1 MKSKRIIGWTAGV
14 IFGLLILSVIGGLFV
29 LRSQGFHRYVLAK
42 IVEQGNEATGGKVEV
57 GNFDFNFSTLT
68 AHLYDFTIHGTEPSG
83 DRPLLHVDKLTVGL
97 KILSVLRRQV
107 NLRDL
112 QIEHP
117 ALHLTVD
124 KNGRNNIPEPNAPK
138 DKTSSTNV
146 FDLAVRHVLLTNGEI
161 IYNDRK
167 VPVDADITD
176 LRAETHF
183 DSLATRYAGSISYQ
197 NGRIHYSTLAP
208 LSHGLDAQFTVT
220 PSDLNLSNLVLTVGS
235 SRISLQAAV
244 SDYSNP
250 KVSSNYNILVHTQDV
265 AGLATGAAPAGNV
278 SLSGKISYQGTPN
291 HSFLCDVLLDGRIG
305 SEGLSVTSPQARIE
319 LRKLHGTYQLANG
332 NFRTSDFAADLLN
345 GRVNADLSI
354 QHLDAVSSSKLRAS
368 LRGISLRAAK
378 SAAKS
383 ISETPVP
390 LVGTVNGN
398 AEASW
403 TGSGKNLL
411 VRSDLLISASAT
423 PSASSGTMIP
433 VNGAVHASYDRARNI
448 LSIRHST
455 IRTPATSL
463 TADGKIGDRS
473 NLAIHLM
480 TGNLHELT
488 ILASMAQSSNRTAK
502 ATAPLE
508 LSGSG
513 SVDAV
518 VSGSLHQ
525 PLISAQLNAQNLGVE
540 GSEWRSLALHAQA
553 SSSGISIQNGHL
565 ISTGPGQVSFSGRA
579 GLRNWAYLPSDPIEL
594 NASVR
599 QMPAAQIEQLAR
611 LQYPVQGN
619 ISADIKLRGSQLDP
633 AGSGS
638 LHLTQARI
646 ADESVQ
652 NLSLQFQAA
661 SGTVN
666 SSLDVKS
673 QAGSATATLAF
684 TPKTRGYRFRLNAPG
699 VVLGRLQTVQA
710 KNLPL
715 NGTVTASASGEG
727 TLDNPNLSATLQIP
741 QLQFQQN
748 SITAIKAELK
758 VANQRADLVL
768 SSGVVQSTVRAHA
781 TVNLVGDY
789 YTEATIDS
797 SKIPLE
803 PLLAIFVSSRPS
815 GFQGETELH
824 ATLKGP
830 LKNKAAIEAHVVIPT
845 LSATYQSL
853 QVANSKPIRLD
864 YANSVIVVQPSEI
877 TGTET
882 SLKFQGR
889 IPVDGIQSVNVSAKG
904 SVDLRILQIVS
915 SDIKSSGTLDLDVN
929 TQGTSA
935 HPIVKGQVQLKNAS
949 LSSPSAPLGL
959 SHANGVFDV
968 GTEQVRITQFS
979 GQVGGG
985 QISAGGTVT
994 YRPQIQFNTA
1004 LQAKSVRLLYPEGL
1018 RTVLSSDV
1026 NLTGT
1031 TSDAT
1036 LAGQVLVDSL
1046 SFTPDFDLANF
1057 LSQFTGTS
1065 VPPAEE
1071 TFADNV
1077 KLNVSVQS
1085 TDELSATSSEFSIE
1099 GQANLRVIG
1108 TAADPVII
1116 GRADLNS
1123 GDVFFLN
1130 NRYQIQRGIITFNDP
1145 NQTSPTVNL
1154 SVNTS
1159 IQQYNL
1165 TINVSGPIEKLQTSY
1180 VSDPPLSTVDIINLI
1195 ARGQTTEQAD
1205 TTNLSANSLL
1215 AQGVASRLS
1224 SGVQKLAGLS
1234 SLSIDPLLSGN
1245 NGNPSARI
1253 ALQQRVTKNFFFTF
1267 STDVT
1272 QPQNEI
1278 VEGDYQLNKRWS
1290 VSAARNASGG
1300 VSVDGKFHTNF

>member
-1 MKSKRIIGWTAGV
+1 MKRKRIIAWAAGI
-14 IFGLLILSVIGGLFV
+14 IFGLTIFVIAGLFV
-29 LRSQGFHRYVLAK
+29 LQSEGFHRYVLAK
-42 IVEQGNEATGGKVEV
+42 IVEQANKATGGQVEV
-57 GNFDFNFSTLT
+57 GNFDFSFSMLT
-68 AHLYDFTIHGTEPSG
+68 AHLYDFAIHGTEPSG
-83 DRPLLHVDKLTVGL
+83 EKPLLHVDKLTVGL

-107 NLRDL
+107 NLQDL
-112 QIEHP
+112 LIEHP
-117 ALHLTVD
+117 AVHLIIN

-138 DKTSSTNV
+138 DKSSSTNV

-183 DSLATRYAGSISYQ
+183 DSLATRYAGSISYR
-197 NGRIHYSTLAP
+197 NGRVHYSTLSP
-208 LSHGLDAQFTVT
+208 LPHGLDAQFAAT
-220 PSDLNLSNLVLTVGS
+220 PSVLNLSSLVLTVGS

-244 SDYSNP
+244 SDYNHP
-250 KVSSNYNILVHTQDV
+250 KVSGNYNVLVHTQDV
-265 AGLATGAAPAGNV
+265 ASLATAATTAGDV
-278 SLSGKISYQGTPN
+278 SLSGKLSYQGTPN
-291 HSFLCDVLLDGRIG
+291 HPFLHDVVLDGQLS
-305 SEGLSVTSPQARIE
+305 SEVLRVTSPQARVD
-319 LRKLHGTYQLANG
+319 LRKLQGSYQLANG
-332 NFRTSDFAADLLN
+332 NLRTSDFAADLLN

-354 QHLDAVSSSKLRAS
+354 QHLDAVPSSTLYAS
-368 LRGISLRAAK
+368 LRGISLQAAK
-378 SAAKS
+378 TALKGISATA
-383 ISETPVP
+383 VP
-390 LVGTVNGN
+390 LIGTVNGN

-403 TGSGKNLL
+403 SGSGKNLL
-411 VRSDLLISASAT
+411 VRSDLDIRASAM
-423 PSASSGTMIP
+423 PSASSTATIP
-433 VNGAVHASYDRARNI
+433 VNGVVHARYDGARNI
-448 LSIRHST
+448 LTVQHST

-463 TADGKIGDRS
+463 VVDGKIGDRS
-473 NLAIHLM
+473 NLAIHLT

-488 ILASMAQSSNRTAK
+488 ILASMAQSSNRAAK
-502 ATAPLE
+502 ATLQLQ

-513 SVDAV
+513 SVGAV
-518 VSGSLHQ
+518 VSGSVQQ
-525 PLISAQLNAQNLGVE
+525 PVISAQVNAQNLGVE
-540 GSEWRSLALHAQA
+540 GSEWRSLTLHAQA
-553 SSSGISIQNGHL
+553 SSTGISIQNANL
-565 ISTGPGQVSFSGRA
+565 VSTGPGQVSFSGRA
-579 GLRNWAYLPSDPIEL
+579 GLRNWAYFPSDPIEL

-599 QMPAAQIEQLAR
+599 QIPAAQIEQLAR

-633 AGSGS
+633 AGIGS
-638 LHLTQARI
+638 LHLTQGRI
-646 ADESVQ
+646 ADEPGQ
-652 NLSLQFQAA
+652 NLNLRFQAA
-661 SGTVN
+661 SGTVD
-666 SSLDVKS
+666 SSLDVKL

-684 TPKTRGYRFRLNAPG
+684 TPKTKGYRFQLNAPG
-699 VVLGRLQTVQA
+699 IVLSRLQTVQA

-715 NGTVTASASGEG
+715 NGTLTASASGEG
-727 TLDNPNLSATLQIP
+727 TLDNPNLTATLQLP

-748 SITAIKAELK
+748 SITGIKAELK

-768 SSGVVQSTVRAHA
+768 SSGIVQSTVRAHA

-789 YTEATIDS
+789 YADATIDS

-803 PLLAIFVSSRPS
+803 PLLAIFVSDRPT

-830 LKNKAAIEAHVVIPT
+830 LKNRAAIEAHVVIPT
-845 LSATYQSL
+845 LTASYQSL
-853 QVANSKPIRLD
+853 QVANSSPIRLD
-864 YANSVIVVQPSEI
+864 YANSVIVIQPSEI
-877 TGTET
+877 KGTDT
-882 SLKFQGR
+882 SLQFHGR
-889 IPVDGIQSVNVSAKG
+889 IPVDGLQAVNISAKG

-915 SDIKSSGTLDLDVN
+915 SDIKSSGTIALDVN
-929 TQGTSA
+929 AQGASS

-949 LSSPSAPLGL
+949 LSTPSAPLGL

-968 GTEQVRITQFS
+968 GTDQVRITQFS

-985 QISAGGTVT
+985 QISAGGTIT

-1018 RTVLSSDV
+1018 RTVLDGDV
-1026 NLTGT
+1026 RLTGT
-1031 TSDAT
+1031 TNDAT
-1036 LAGQVLVDSL
+1036 LEGRVLVDSL

-1085 TDELSATSSEFSIE
+1085 TDQLSATSSEVSIE

-1108 TAADPVII
+1108 TASDPVII
-1116 GRADLNS
+1116 GRVDLNS
-1123 GDVFFLN
+1123 GDVFFLS
-1130 NRYQIQRGIITFNDP
+1130 NRYQIQRGVLSFNNP
-1145 NQTSPTVNL
+1145 TQTSPTVNL
-1154 SVNTS
+1154 SVSSTV
-1159 IQQYNL
+1159 QQYNL
-1165 TINVSGPIEKLQTSY
+1165 TINVSGPIDKLQTSY

-1224 SGVQKLAGLS
+1224 SGVQKLAGIS

-1253 ALQQRVTKNFFFTF
+1253 ALQQRVTKNFVFTF

-1272 QPQNEI
+1272 QPQSEI
-1278 VEGDYQLNKRWS
+1278 IEGDYQLNKRWS
-1290 VSAARNASGG
+1290 VSAARNAAGG
-1300 VSVDGKFHTNF
+1300 VSLDGKFHTNF

>member
-1 MKSKRIIGWTAGV
+1 MKWKRIIAWTAG
-14 IFGLLILSVIGGLFV
+14 ITFGLLTISVIAGLFV

-42 IVEQGNEATGGKVEV
+42 IVEQGNEATGGTVEV
-57 GNFDFNFSTLT
+57 GNFDFSFSTLT

-83 DRPLLHVDKLTVGL
+83 ENPLLHVDKLTVGL

-112 QIEHP
+112 LIEHP
-117 ALHLTVD
+117 AVHLTVD

-138 DKTSSTNV
+138 DKSSSTNV

-161 IYNDRK
+161 LYNDRK
-167 VPVDADITD
+167 VPVDADIAD
-176 LRAETHF
+176 LRAEIHF
-183 DSLATRYAGSISYQ
+183 ESLATRYAGSISYR
-197 NGRIHYSTLAP
+197 NGRVRYSTLAALP
-208 LSHGLDAQFTVT
+208 HGLDAQFTAT
-220 PSDLNLSNLVLTVGS
+220 PSELNLSSLVLTVGS

-244 SDYSNP
+244 SDYNNP
-250 KVSSNYNILVHTQDV
+250 KVSGNYNILLHTQDI
-265 AGLATGAAPAGNV
+265 AGLASGAAPAGDV
-278 SLSGKISYQGTPN
+278 SLSGKLSYQGTPN
-291 HSFLCDVLLDGRIG
+291 HPFLRDVLLDGQLA
-305 SEGLSVTSPQARIE
+305 SEAIRVASQQGRVD
-319 LRKLHGTYQLANG
+319 LRKLHGSYQVENG
-332 NFRTSDFAADLLN
+332 NLRTRDFAVDLLN
-345 GRVNADLSI
+345 GRLNADLSVE
-354 QHLDAVSSSKLRAS
+354 HLDGVPSSRLRAS
-368 LRGISLRAAK
+368 LRGISLQAAK
-378 SAAKS
+378 TAVRS
-383 ISETPVP
+383 ISGTTVP

-398 AEASW
+398 VDASW
-403 TGSGKNLL
+403 TGGGKNLL
-411 VRSDLLISASAT
+411 ARSDLDIRASAT
-423 PSASSGTMIP
+423 SPVPNTSDIP
-433 VNGAVHASYDRARNI
+433 INGAVHASYNGARNI
-448 LSIRHST
+448 LAIRQST
-455 IRTPATSL
+455 IRTPSTSL
-463 TADGKIGDRS
+463 MADGKIGDRS
-473 NLAIHLM
+473 NLAIHLT

-488 ILASMAQSSNRTAK
+488 ILASMAQSSNRNSTA
-502 ATAPLE
+502 TPPLE

-513 SVDAV
+513 SLDAV
-518 VSGSLHQ
+518 ISGSLQQ
-525 PLISAQLNAQNLGVE
+525 PIISAQVNAQNLGVE
-540 GSEWRSLALHAQA
+540 GSEWRSLTLHAQA
-553 SSSGISIQNGHL
+553 SSAGISIQSGSL
-565 ISTGPGQVSFSGRA
+565 VSTGPGQVSFSGRA

-599 QMPAAQIEQLAR
+599 QMSAAQIEQLAR
-611 LQYPVQGN
+611 LQYPLQGN

-638 LHLTQARI
+638 LHLTQAHI
-646 ADESVQ
+646 ANEPVQ
-652 NLSLQFQAA
+652 SLSLQFQAV
-661 SGTVN
+661 SGTIN
-666 SSLDVKS
+666 SSLDVKL

-684 TPKTRGYRFRLNAPG
+684 TPKTKGYRFQLNAPG
-699 VVLGRLQTVQA
+699 IVLSRLQTVQS
-710 KNLPL
+710 KSLPL
-715 NGTVTASASGEG
+715 NGTLTASASGEG
-727 TLDNPNLSATLQIP
+727 TLDNPNLTATLQLP

-748 SITAIKAELK
+748 SITGIKADLK

-768 SSGVVQSTVRAHA
+768 SSGIVQSTVHAHA

-789 YTEATIDS
+789 YADATIDS

-803 PLLAIFVSSRPS
+803 PLLAMFVSDRPA

-830 LKNKAAIEAHVVIPT
+830 LKNTAAIEAHVVIPT
-845 LSATYQSL
+845 LTASYQSL
-853 QVANSKPIRLD
+853 QVANSSPIRLD
-864 YANSVIVVQPSEI
+864 YANSVIVIQPSEI
-877 TGTET
+877 KGTDT
-882 SLKFQGR
+882 SLQFQGR
-889 IPVDGIQSVNVSAKG
+889 IPVDGTQPVNLSAKG
-904 SVDLRILQIVS
+904 SVDLRILQIVT
-915 SDIKSSGTLDLDVN
+915 SDIKSSGSIALDVN

-968 GTEQVRITQFS
+968 GTDQVRITQFS
-979 GQVGGG
+979 GQMGGG

-1018 RTVLSSDV
+1018 RTVLSSDI

-1036 LAGQVLVDSL
+1036 LSGQVLVDSL

-1071 TFADNV
+1071 TFADNL

-1085 TDELSATSSEFSIE
+1085 TDQLSATSSEVSIE
-1099 GQANLRVIG
+1099 GQTNLRVIG
-1108 TAADPVII
+1108 TASDPVII
-1116 GRADLNS
+1116 GRVDVNS

-1130 NRYQIQRGIITFNDP
+1130 NRYQIQRGVITFNDP
-1145 NQTSPTVNL
+1145 NQTSPSVNL
-1154 SVNTS
+1154 SVITS

-1272 QPQNEI
+1272 QPQSEI
-1278 VEGDYQLNKRWS
+1278 IEGDYQLNKRWS

>member
-1 MKSKRIIGWTAGV
+1 MKWKRIIGWTAGI
-14 IFGLLILSVIGGLFV
+14 IFGLLILSVITGLLV
-29 LRSQGFHRYVLAK
+29 LRSQGFHRYVLGT
-42 IVEQGNEATGGKVEV
+42 IVKQGNEATGGKVEV
-57 GNFDFNFSTLT
+57 GNFDFSFSTLT

-83 DRPLLHVDKLTVGL
+83 DKPLLHVDRLTVGL
-97 KILSVLRRQV
+97 KILSVLRREV

-112 QIEHP
+112 EIEHP
-117 ALHLTVD
+117 AVHLIVD

-138 DKTSSTNV
+138 DKSSSTNV
-146 FDLAVRHVLLTNGEI
+146 FDLAVGHVLIADGEI
-161 IYNDRK
+161 IYNNRK

-183 DSLATRYAGSISYQ
+183 DSLATRYVGSISYR
-197 NGRIHYSTLAP
+197 NGRVHYSTLAHF
-208 LSHGLDAQFTVT
+208 SHGVDAQFTAT
-220 PSDLNLSNLVLTVGS
+220 PSDLNLSSLVLTVGS

-244 SDYSNP
+244 SDYNNP
-250 KVSSNYNILVHTQDV
+250 KVSGNYNILVHTLDV
-265 AGLATGAAPAGNV
+265 AA
-278 SLSGKISYQGTPN
+278 LSGGGAVAGDFSMSGRLSYQGMPN
-291 HSFLCDVLLDGRIG
+291 HPLLRDVVLDGQVS
-305 SEGLSVTSPQARIE
+305 SETLRVTSPQGRVE
-319 LRKLHGTYQLANG
+319 LRKLNGGYQLANA
-332 NFRTSDFAADLLN
+332 NLRISDFAVDLLS
-345 GRVNADLSI
+345 GQVNADLSV
-354 QHLDAVSSSKLRAS
+354 QNLDSFSSSRLHAS
-368 LRGISLRAAK
+368 LRGISLQAAK
-378 SAAKS
+378 TALKS
-383 ISETPVP
+383 ISATAVP
-390 LVGTVNGN
+390 LIGTVSGN

-403 TGSGKNLL
+403 TGGGKNLL
-411 VRSDLLISASAT
+411 VRSDLDIRGSAT
-423 PSASSGTMIP
+423 SSIASPTDIP
-433 VNGAVHASYDRARNI
+433 VSGAVHASYDGARNV
-448 LSIRHST
+448 LTVRQST

-463 TADGKIGDRS
+463 IADGKIGDRS
-473 NLAIHLM
+473 NLGIHLT

-488 ILASMAQSSNRTAK
+488 ILASMVQSSNRDAK
-502 ATAPLE
+502 ASPPLE

-513 SVDAV
+513 NFDAV
-518 VSGSLHQ
+518 VSGSLRQ
-525 PLISAQLNAQNLGVE
+525 PVINAQVKAQNLGVD
-540 GSEWRSLALHAQA
+540 GCEWRTLAFHAQA
-553 SSSGISIQNGHL
+553 SSSGISIENGSL

-579 GLRNWAYLPSDPIEL
+579 GLRSWSYFASDPIEL
-594 NASVR
+594 SASVM

-619 ISADIKLRGSQLDP
+619 ISADITLRGTQLDP
-633 AGSGS
+633 TGSAS
-638 LHLTQARI
+638 LHLTQGRI
-646 ADESVQ
+646 ADEPVQ
-652 NLSLQFQAA
+652 NLNLRFQAA

-666 SSLDVKS
+666 SSLDVKL

-684 TPKTRGYRFRLNAPG
+684 TPKTKGYRFQLNAPG
-699 VVLGRLQTVQA
+699 IILSRLQTVQA

-715 NGTVTASASGEG
+715 NGTLTASASGEG
-727 TLDNPNLSATLQIP
+727 TLDSPNLTATLQIP
-741 QLQFQQN
+741 QFQFQHN
-748 SITAIKAELK
+748 SFTGIKAELK

-768 SSGVVQSTVRAHA
+768 SSGFAQSTFRAHA
-781 TVNLVGDY
+781 TVNLVGAY
-789 YTEATIDS
+789 YADATIDS

-803 PLLAIFVSSRPS
+803 PLLAIFVRNRPT

-830 LKNKAAIEAHVVIPT
+830 LKNRAGIEAHVVIPT
-845 LSATYQSL
+845 LTASYQSL
-853 QVANSKPIRLD
+853 QIANSSPIRFD
-864 YANSVIVVQPSEI
+864 YANSIVVIHPSEI
-877 TGTET
+877 KGTDT
-882 SLKFQGR
+882 SLQFQGR
-889 IPVDGIQSVNVSAKG
+889 IPVDGIQPVNVTAKG

-915 SDIKSSGTLDLDVN
+915 SDIKSSGMIDLDVN
-929 TQGTSA
+929 TQGTSS

-949 LSSPSAPLGL
+949 LSNPSAPVGL

-968 GTEQVRITQFS
+968 GTEQVRIAQFS

-985 QISAGGTVT
+985 QISAGGTIT

-1018 RTVLSSDV
+1018 RTVLDGDV

-1031 TSDAT
+1031 TNDAT
-1036 LAGQVLVDSL
+1036 LGGRVLVNSL
-1046 SFTPDFDLANF
+1046 SFTADFDLANF

-1071 TFADNV
+1071 TFADRV

-1085 TDELSATSSEFSIE
+1085 ADQLSATSSEVSIE

-1108 TAADPVII
+1108 TASDPVVI

-1123 GDVFFLN
+1123 GDAFFLS
-1130 NRYQIQRGIITFNDP
+1130 NRYQIQRGVITFNNP
-1145 NQTSPTVNL
+1145 NETSPTVNL
-1154 SVNTS
+1154 AVSTS

-1165 TINVSGPIEKLQTSY
+1165 TINVSGPIDKLQTSY

-1272 QPQNEI
+1272 QPQSEI

-1300 VSVDGKFHTNF
+1300 ISVDGKFHTNF